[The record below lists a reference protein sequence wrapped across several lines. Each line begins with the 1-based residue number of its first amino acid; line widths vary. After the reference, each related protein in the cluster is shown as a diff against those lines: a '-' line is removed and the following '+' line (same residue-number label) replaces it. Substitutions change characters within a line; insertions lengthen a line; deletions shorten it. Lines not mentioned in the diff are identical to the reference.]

1 MDSNMNI
8 HVKVVAV
15 LHILSGVLG
24 LIAAVVIFAV
34 FGVAGGIVI
43 SQGEPGAATVIGIV
57 ALLIGGFLAVLAL
70 PGIIGGWGLLAQ
82 KQWARVLIIVLG
94 VLHLLNFPFG
104 TALGVYT
111 LWVLLSKE
119 QHLVGPSAADSS
131 SPQRSALT

>member
-43 SQGEPGAATVIGIV
+43 SQGERGVAAIIGIV

-70 PGIIGGWGLLAQ
+70 PEILGGWGLLAQ
-82 KQWARVLIIVLG
+82 KQWARVLVIVLG
-94 VLHLLNFPFG
+94 ILHLANFPFG

-119 QHLVGPSAADSS
+119 QHLLGSPAADSS
-131 SPQRSALT
+131 SPQRSAMS